1 MNIQQ
6 TNKSVVM
13 MNLVAGESAV
23 IKSPKNKFEPYTV
36 HYAETFI
43 VPAQVG
49 EFTIE
54 PFDKNEIKVLKAYV
68 RN

>member
-1 MNIQQ
+1 
-6 TNKSVVM
+6 M
-13 MNLVAGESAV
+13 MNEFSCWESAV
-23 IKSPKNKFEPYTV
+23 IKSPKNKFEPYIQCIM
-36 HYAETFI
+36 ETFI
-43 VPAQVG
+43 VPAPQVG

>member
-1 MNIQQ
+1 MILIII
-6 TNKSVVM
+6 M
-13 MNLVAGESAV
+13 
-23 IKSPKNKFEPYTV
+23 IKTICPKNKFEPYTV